1 MAVQYMDSQIAG
13 LRRMPDNL
21 LSASRA
27 QAAKKV
33 ARPPAPTIGLFRPMT
48 DTHAS
53 HHHTGARVED
63 PRLVTGTGKYAADWS
78 LPGQV
83 HAAFVRSDRAHAE
96 IVSVNVD
103 GALKH
108 PGVRRVYTGKDAVEA
123 GYTKYFVVVRYP
135 GRGGQHII
143 KPPRPVLAA
152 KRVRHVG
159 DALAMVVADS
169 AAAAQDAAELV
180 EVEYRDLPVV
190 VSAEEA
196 LASGA
201 PQLHEEAPG
210 NLAFDYD
217 SGDEEAAKA
226 ALARAAHV
234 TKLKLEITRVAPN
247 PMELRGCTVR
257 YEPKDDTYHMHV
269 CTQGINNMRMQTAE
283 IIEVPQEKIVVHAQ
297 DVGGSFGQR
306 SSAYPEY
313 AMLALASKQLSRPVQ
328 WISTR
333 SEGFNSDT
341 HGRANTV
348 TGELALDGDGRFIGL
363 RLDWIANM
371 GGYLSATGSASHT
384 RNPSTCMTGV
394 YRIPALYGRFR
405 MAFTNT
411 VPVAAYRGAG
421 RPDIA
426 YVIERLVSQAAAE
439 LKRDPAELRRL
450 NFIPTEA
457 FPYKTPTGSTYEA
470 TDLHAVLERALKFA
484 DWKGFAARRR
494 KSEKAGKL
502 RGLGIATV
510 IENTGAG
517 LFPKDTIEIETTSAG
532 DIIVYSVAHSQGQGH
547 ETTFAMV
554 VAQTLGVPLER
565 VRLREGVKPLIGN
578 HTGGSRSLVGAGSV
592 CKIAAQKLIEQGKS
606 LAAEELEVEPSQV
619 EYSKGTFHARGS
631 KKKIGLIELAKK
643 RQFTVMGEATVG
655 ATFPNGCHISEVE
668 IDPATGL
675 TRICSYNAVD
685 DCGNV
690 INHAIVEGQV
700 HGAVTQGAGQIFGEQ
715 VVYDRDTGQMLTGSF
730 MDYCMP
736 RAGALVRDI
745 RMQDSPVP
753 SATNV
758 LGAKGVGESGCTASM
773 PSLANAMMDAL
784 RPLGVPP
791 LDMPFTPARVW
802 HAIQAAKKA

>member
-1 MAVQYMDSQIAG
+1 
-13 LRRMPDNL
+13 
-21 LSASRA
+21 
-27 QAAKKV
+27 
-33 ARPPAPTIGLFRPMT
+33 MT

-53 HHHTGARVED
+53 HHHSGARVED

-78 LPGQV
+78 LPGQL

-96 IVSVNVD
+96 IVAVNSD
-103 GALKH
+103 RALKH
-108 PGVRRVYTGKDAVEA
+108 SGVKRVYTGKDALAA
-123 GYTKYFVVVRYP
+123 GFTQYVVVVNYP

-143 KPPRPVLAA
+143 KPPRPVLAVG
-152 KRVRHVG
+152 KVRHVG

-169 AAAAQDAAELV
+169 PLAAQDAAELV
-180 EVEYRDLPVV
+180 EVEYRDLPLV
-190 VSAEEA
+190 VSAEAA
-196 LASGA
+196 LAPGA

-210 NLAFDYD
+210 NLAFDYE
-217 SGDEEAAKA
+217 SGSEEAVTA
-226 ALARAAHV
+226 AFAQAAHV
-234 TKLKLEITRVAPN
+234 TKLKLEVSRVAPS

-257 YEPKDDTYHMHV
+257 YEPKDDTYHVHV
-269 CTQGINNMRMQTAE
+269 CIQGINNMSRQLAV
-283 IIEVPQEKIVVHAQ
+283 IINVPQEHIIVHAQ

-313 AMLALASKQLSRPVQ
+313 AMQALASKELGRPVQ
-328 WISTR
+328 WISSR

-348 TGELALDGDGRFIGL
+348 TGELAIDPDGKFLGL
-363 RLDWIANM
+363 RLDWVANM

-405 MAFTNT
+405 LAFTNT

-450 NFIPTEA
+450 NFIPKES

-470 TDLHAVLERALKFA
+470 TDLHNVLERALKFG
-484 DWKGFAARRR
+484 DWKGFPARRK
-494 KSEKAGKL
+494 KSEKAGLL

-517 LFPKDTIEIETTSAG
+517 VYPKDTIEIETTSAG
-532 DIIVYSVAHSQGQGH
+532 EINVYTVSHSQGQGH
-547 ETTFAMV
+547 ETTFGMI

-565 VRLREGVKPLIGN
+565 VRIRQGVKPLIGN
-578 HTGGSRSLVGAGSV
+578 HTGGSRSTVGAGSV
-592 CKIAAQKLIEQGKS
+592 CKLAALKLIEQGRS
-606 LAAEELEVEPSQV
+606 LAAERLEVEPSQV
-619 EYSKGTFHARGS
+619 EFSNGTFQVRGA
-631 KKKIGLIELAKK
+631 KKKIGLIELLKK
-643 RQFTVMGEATVG
+643 QPITVTTEATIG

-668 IDPATGL
+668 IDPATGVAN
-675 TRICSYNAVD
+675 IVAYNAVD

-690 INHAIVEGQV
+690 INHSVVEGQV
-700 HGAVTQGAGQIFGEQ
+700 HGAVTQGAGQIFREQ
-715 VVYDRDTGQMLTGSF
+715 VLYDTETGQMLTGSF

-736 RAGALVRDI
+736 RAGLVPDI
-745 RMQDSPVP
+745 RMQDAPLP
-753 SATNV
+753 SVSNS

-773 PSLANAMMDAL
+773 PSLANAVMDAL
-784 RPLGVPP
+784 RPLGVRS
-791 LDMPFTPARVW
+791 LDMPLTPAKLW
-802 HAIQAAKKA
+802 HAIRAAKRA